1 MNTYLLYDPALNG
14 DYTML
19 ILQQQYPIHRSLF
32 AGTKDEGLD
41 DVAPF
46 IFQIDGQFGQ
56 KIVQRPL
63 IELKASVFVYAAGP
77 LEGVAAHFRPFI
89 YQKLKGREFYF
100 RFWDARVLIK
110 FLPTCDKEQIRTFFE
125 NIDSLTMVEEMA
137 AEEAQHYR
145 HDHGRL
151 LITKVPLSAILG
163 EKAVE
168 MPAEDMP
175 SPTSTTTTTTTT
187 TATTAADEPTTPV
200 KKRRT
205 FLS

>member
-14 DYTML
+14 DYTQL
-19 ILQQQYPIHRSLF
+19 ILQQQYPTHRSLF

-56 KIVQRPL
+56 KIVQQPL
-63 IELKASVFVYAAGP
+63 IELKASVFVHAKGP
-77 LEGVAAHFRPFI
+77 LEAVAAHFRPFI

-125 NIDSLTMVEEMA
+125 DLDSLTMVEEMSS
-137 AEEAQHYR
+137 EEARRYT
-145 HDHGRL
+145 HDYGRL
-151 LITKVPLSAILG
+151 LITKVPLNTILG
-163 EKAVE
+163 DNRAA
-168 MPAEDMP
+168 MPAEA
-175 SPTSTTTTTTTT
+175 SPTAPTAAKPVEST
-187 TATTAADEPTTPV
+187 ASAPAADEPEKPV